1 MKQEKDKIDKQF
13 EKISEKNKEFLE
25 ASKLKPINN
34 KFLYAQNGIHLM
46 IAGMGSGKT
55 YNYMKICVRSEQKE
69 NFYDQI
75 VICSTSK
82 GFDQTVESFKPLI
95 KKTKL
100 IHIGEEELLPF
111 LYKHMKRVKKFNSIY
126 RLVGSNFKQVD
137 EEFERI
143 INKYALKNPASGEM
157 NVRERKRILNYIS
170 NKMKSYSWRLKFPY
184 RTLLILDDFANTNSL
199 KNNKTELSKILKKLR
214 HYFINVIIC
223 IQSQTGVPKDIR
235 RNITDI
241 SLFKGMSEEDFKTLY
256 KTTPINIFDYD
267 NLFSLYKSLV
277 PHQMMTMHIIPEKII
292 LTNPD

>member
-1 MKQEKDKIDKQF
+1 MKQDKIDKEF
-13 EKISEKNKEFLE
+13 DKISEKNKEFLE

-34 KFLYAQNGIHLM
+34 NFLYAQNGIHLM
-46 IAGMGSGKT
+46 VAVMGSGKT
-55 YNYMKICVRSEQKE
+55 YNYMKICVRSEQE
-69 NFYDQI
+69 RNFYDQI

-111 LYKHMKRVKKFNSIY
+111 LFKHMNRVRKFNSIY
-126 RLVGSNFKQVD
+126 KLVKSNFKHVD

-143 INKYALKNPASGEM
+143 INKYSLKDPTNPKITQQEK
-157 NVRERKRILNYIS
+157 KRLLNYIS
-170 NKMKSYSWRLKFPY
+170 NKMRSYSWKLKFPY

-214 HYFINVIIC
+214 HYYINVIIC

-241 SLFKGMSEEDFKTLY
+241 SLFKGMSEEDFKILY
-256 KTTPINIFDYD
+256 KTTPISVFNYN
-267 NLFSLYKSLV
+267 NLFDLYKSLV

-292 LTNPD
+292 MTNP